1 MRRFTSIVLAMAMTI
16 CSGIVGYADDKKAE
30 QQEELTTKPKK
41 RSRKSKGSFIE
52 TRLCAGKESIQQE
65 KTSAADKRKESRRT

>member
-30 QQEELTTKPKK
+30 QQQSPLNL
-41 RSRKSKGSFIE
+41 SSKSAILMDVGRGQILFE
-52 TRLCAGKESIQQE
+52 
-65 KTSAADKRKESRRT
+65 

>member
-30 QQEELTTKPKK
+30 QQSPLNL
-41 RSRKSKGSFIE
+41 SSKSGI
-52 TRLCAGKESIQQE
+52 LM
-65 KTSAADKRKESRRT
+65 DV